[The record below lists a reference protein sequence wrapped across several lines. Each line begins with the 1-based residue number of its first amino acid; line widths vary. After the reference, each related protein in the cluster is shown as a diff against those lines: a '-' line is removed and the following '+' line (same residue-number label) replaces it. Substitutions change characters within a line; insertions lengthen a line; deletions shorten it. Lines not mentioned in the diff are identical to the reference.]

1 MYFYRKDK
9 RQTALFKEK
18 VIALYELLFVMM
30 RVALES
36 TFQLHADKMKM
47 RKWKSDCTMSRKT
60 KARACSLDM
69 RRATRD
75 TRNESRAT
83 GDAPRAIP
91 KHRAC
96 ICTYARMHVSR
107 AHAFVRA
114 YLQRCTW
121 HHLQRPRND
130 HEASPMVHDA
140 ASRARVAEHATHRSL
155 VHFFAHNWQQG
166 APSGTLCSQ
175 RLTSE
180 PEATQ
185 RPAQHAAQQVR
196 NQLRYR
202 EVR

>member
-60 KARACSLDM
+60 QARAYCLDM

-83 GDAPRAIP
+83 GHGPRVMRCGPYQSIA
-91 KHRAC
+91 RAYA
-96 ICTYARMHVSR
+96 YARMHVSR
-107 AHAFVRA
+107 AHT
-114 YLQRCTW
+114 CT
-121 HHLQRPRND
+121 HSYMHTCN
-130 HEASPMVHDA
+130 A
-140 ASRARVAEHATHRSL
+140 ASGTVCSARETTMKLRPWYMMLPVVLELLSMQLTVAWFIFSRTTGSKGHRL
-155 VHFFAHNWQQG
+155 ALFA
-166 APSGTLCSQ
+166 ASG
-175 RLTSE
+175 
-180 PEATQ
+180 
-185 RPAQHAAQQVR
+185 
-196 NQLRYR
+196 
-202 EVR
+202 